1 MKRELLE
8 LSRAL
13 LPDPSPN
20 TASREAGPTLQA
32 GRATPTHGSQPEPSE
47 VDAAAPETEED
58 LGTPPSGLHPHLDVF
73 DHVDMTEYYLHTE
86 VFYQFV
92 STGDPRAADAA
103 PPVQETNEEDTAPLA
118 RTGKT
123 AQNAEAPLEAANN
136 ENDAPSTIQDLPNVE
151 PYYQV
156 DEQETEEPNTAADN
170 QNTIQHVPNSV
181 PYYQNDVQETEEP
194 DWGTGLRE
202 RGECPP
208 TRKLGR
214 QARSRRQQQS
224 HSCSKPWRPF
234 RPRTGICC
242 ASWTTTPI

>member
-1 MKRELLE
+1 
-8 LSRAL
+8 
-13 LPDPSPN
+13 
-20 TASREAGPTLQA
+20 
-32 GRATPTHGSQPEPSE
+32 
-47 VDAAAPETEED
+47 
-58 LGTPPSGLHPHLDVF
+58 
-73 DHVDMTEYYLHTE
+73 MTEYYLHTE

-123 AQNAEAPLEAANN
+123 AQNAEAPLQAANN

-194 DWGTGLRE
+194 DWGRDSENEGSAHQQESLDAKPGAEDNSRATAAANPGDRRDRE
-202 RGECPP
+202 RGSAVPLGQQRPAEPEGLPP
-208 TRKLGR
+208 PRRRGRSETDARDATTATRRPPDALQR
-214 QARSRRQQQS
+214 QRNQRDRA
-224 HSCSKPWRPF
+224 KWRAKRAAVDLHQATF
-234 RPRTGICC
+234 ETVGT
-242 ASWTTTPI
+242 AGDS